1 MSHNVEEGEEEWH
14 DVVEGEGNEIQ
25 KEATLSVHALE
36 RSQGVDIIRMVG
48 QKSMTIK
55 QVSFHWVPYHQNG

>member
-48 QKSMTIK
+48 HYKNRKLHILIDSGA
-55 QVSFHWVPYHQNG
+55 PE